1 MAHSLSGERPFTAA
15 APSRPLL
22 ALRRWLAA
30 AHKAHARRMALK
42 ALLDLDD
49 ANLRDM
55 GVTRQDIL
63 VALTAPARSGHML
76 HRARARSAQL

>member
-15 APSRPLL
+15 APSHPLP

-30 AHKAHARRMALK
+30 AHKA
-42 ALLDLDD
+42 LLDLDD
-49 ANLRDM
+49 ANLQDM